1 MHSGRPFEFLFPI
14 SALFLLSST
23 TNTTTAAAASSSM
36 EQLFRGRGRVIPR
49 WMRTGWSERRSPHP
63 HPHPH
68 LFIGVDRIIVHF
80 SSDFSCRRQSTP
92 TAKSTPKSTNFRF
105 LNRSKF
111 GDSSPNF
118 RLFSSSAEFF
128 FILFNFEFQS
138 FEGFHQFW
146 WIFGLFLPQF
156 EDLFQFMSICRV
168 FWIGLNLGLW
178 FLAFAS
184 KFGDFA
190 NFFLE
195 MSKFLAAALEISSKF
210 VGSSFQISIFQF
222 SFPVFRDS
230 SKFQMPV
237 SKFFPQFLQYF
248 VANFS
253 NCVNSLLPTLPV
265 IPISRGRFFRLIQ
278 YLVTSLVRSSSP
290 MQQKSWS
297 ILASRVIPA
306 N

>member
-23 TNTTTAAAASSSM
+23 NNNTTTAAAASSSM

-128 FILFNFEFQS
+128 LFCSILNFRVLKVFTNFGEFLAYSSPNLKICFNLCQS
-138 FEGFHQFW
+138 VEY
-146 WIFGLFLPQF
+146 FGLDWILVSDFWHLPP
-156 EDLFQFMSICRV
+156 
-168 FWIGLNLGLW
+168 NLGILLIFFW
-178 FLAFAS
+178 
-184 KFGDFA
+184 KCP
-190 NFFLE
+190 NF
-195 MSKFLAAALEISSKF
+195 
-210 VGSSFQISIFQF
+210 
-222 SFPVFRDS
+222 
-230 SKFQMPV
+230 
-237 SKFFPQFLQYF
+237 
-248 VANFS
+248 
-253 NCVNSLLPTLPV
+253 
-265 IPISRGRFFRLIQ
+265 
-278 YLVTSLVRSSSP
+278 
-290 MQQKSWS
+290 
-297 ILASRVIPA
+297 
-306 N
+306 